1 LRADA
6 PRDFDD
12 EEDFGSVTAASSSY
26 DHIRQGDLF
35 RLILRECP
43 SIDSIF

>member
-12 EEDFGSVTAASSSY
+12 EEDFGSVTAASSPY
-26 DHIRQGDLF
+26 NHIRQGDIF
-35 RLILRECP
+35 RLILREYP
-43 SIDSIF
+43 SIESIF